1 MEQLLK
7 EEFRRLANVLRE
19 LQLIETDGMVQL
31 FIVLALEWELSAEKS
46 KQEDAQGPD
55 ICRWARIL
63 NLSNNFWRHVRW
75 CAAEE
80 LDFLFVRDAS
90 RESKVN

>member
-7 EEFRRLANVLRE
+7 EEFCRLANVLWE

-46 KQEDAQGPD
+46 KHEDAQGPD
-55 ICRWARIL
+55 ICRWARVL
-63 NLSNNFWRHVRW
+63 NLSNNFRRHV
-75 CAAEE
+75 
-80 LDFLFVRDAS
+80 
-90 RESKVN
+90 